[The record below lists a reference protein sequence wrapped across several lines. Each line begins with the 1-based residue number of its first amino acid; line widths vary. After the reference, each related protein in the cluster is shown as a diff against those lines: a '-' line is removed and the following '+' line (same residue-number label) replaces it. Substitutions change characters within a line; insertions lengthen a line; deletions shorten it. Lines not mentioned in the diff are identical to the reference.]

1 MFLTLETLEQY
12 KACENGKKWFA
23 RHFPEGGE
31 LIDVISH
38 KYATPEILHWGYT
51 HLPTTAEEQRIYW
64 EKLQIDCEETA
75 TIYECDHIKDCKW
88 VTRSSH
94 VEDSEFVFSSKNVT
108 HSEDISL
115 SEDVSDSQK
124 IFGSEFVYS
133 SKRVAH
139 SKNVTD
145 SYNIVNSDYVVNS
158 HSIMN
163 ASAVTNSA
171 FVDAWLVGGSRQ
183 LKDCRFIMDCTN
195 LKHSLFCHKISDG
208 EYMVF
213 NKQVD
218 AADYELIV
226 KQLDK
231 ILANYEAELV
241 VEGEWPYHTIP
252 LDSPK
257 IQRNIIKQYGN
268 LPSTF
273 WRWVKTLPGYDPS
286 VLYAITY
293 SKELI

>member
-1 MFLTLETLEQY
+1 
-12 KACENGKKWFA
+12 
-23 RHFPEGGE
+23 
-31 LIDVISH
+31 
-38 KYATPEILHWGYT
+38 
-51 HLPTTAEEQRIYW
+51 
-64 EKLQIDCEETA
+64 
-75 TIYECDHIKDCKW
+75 
-88 VTRSSH
+88 

-108 HSEDISL
+108 NSEDISL
-115 SEDVSDSQK
+115 SEDVSDSQR

-133 SKRVAH
+133 SKRIAH

-145 SYNIVNSDYVVNS
+145 SCNIVNSDYVVNS

-241 VEGEWPYHTIP
+241 VEGEWPHHTIP
-252 LDSPK
+252 LDAPK

-293 SKELI
+293 NKELI